1 MLHGAYVVIASHLN
15 IRIYPMIIAFY
26 KPYGVLS
33 QFTGDSSANRTLSEF
48 GFPPH
53 IYPVGRLDADSEGFL
68 LLSDETTMV
77 KYLLEPKYAHPR
89 EYWVQVEG
97 NTEQTALESLKKG
110 IQIQGYTT
118 KQCQA
123 RLLSEHDITHLP
135 ERIPPIRYRKNTPTS
150 WISLELTEGKN
161 RQVRRM
167 TAAVGLPTLRLV
179 RVRIG
184 ELSLPFWEAGAWRE
198 VTMNERHRV
207 LGRFT

>member
-1 MLHGAYVVIASHLN
+1 
-15 IRIYPMIIAFY
+15 MIIAFY

-33 QFTGDSSANRTLSEF
+33 QFTSDGSANRTLSEF
-48 GFPPH
+48 SFPPYV
-53 IYPVGRLDADSEGFL
+53 YPVGRLDADSEGFL
-68 LLSDETTMV
+68 LLSDETSMV

-97 NTEQTALESLKKG
+97 IAEQAALESLTKG
-110 IQIQGYTT
+110 IQIQDYST
-118 KQCQA
+118 KPSQA
-123 RLLSEHDITHLP
+123 RLLSEHDIACLP
-135 ERIPPIRYRKNTPTS
+135 ERTPPIRYRKNAPTS

-184 ELSLPFWEAGAWRE
+184 ELSLPFLKTGAWRE
-198 VTMNERHRV
+198 LTVNERRSV
-207 LGRFT
+207 LGRFA

>member
-1 MLHGAYVVIASHLN
+1 
-15 IRIYPMIIAFY
+15 MIIAFY

-33 QFTGDSSANRTLSEF
+33 QFTSDGSPNRTLSEF

-53 IYPVGRLDADSEGFL
+53 VYPIGRLDADSEGFL
-68 LLSDETTMV
+68 LLSDETSMV

-97 NTEQTALESLKKG
+97 TAEQAALESLRKG
-110 IQIQGYTT
+110 IQIQDYTT
-118 KQCQA
+118 KPCQA
-123 RLLSEHDITHLP
+123 RLLSEHDITCLP

-150 WISLELTEGKN
+150 WTSLELTEGKN

-167 TAAVGLPTLRLV
+167 TAAMGLPTLRLV

-184 ELSLPFWEAGAWRE
+184 ELPLPFWETGAWRE
-198 VTMNERHRV
+198 LTMSERRSA
-207 LGRFT
+207 LGRFA